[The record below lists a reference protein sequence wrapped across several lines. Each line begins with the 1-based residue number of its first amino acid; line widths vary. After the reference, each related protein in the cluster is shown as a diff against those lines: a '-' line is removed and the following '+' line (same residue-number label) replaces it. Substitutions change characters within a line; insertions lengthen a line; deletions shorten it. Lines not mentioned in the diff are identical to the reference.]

1 MLLQDLSNTQA
12 LLQGERGLLQWIYDG
27 APLPQVLDKICA
39 AVDLQVGNV
48 VSLVLL
54 PDGKEHTLRAIGET
68 VAQYGLFVFSCAAI
82 LSPVGELRATFET
95 YSCIPRSPTPEEAA
109 LVERA
114 AHLAALAFQSRN
126 HELDFGSFA
135 LPPNRARGGYSP
147 DEPPPGD

>member
-1 MLLQDLSNTQA
+1 MLRQHSSTMQA
-12 LLQGERGLLQWIYDG
+12 LLHGERELLQLIFDG

-48 VSLVLL
+48 VSLVLF
-54 PDGKEHTLRAIGET
+54 PDGNEHTLRAIGEA

-95 YSCIPRSPTPEEAA
+95 YSCIPRTPTPEEAA

-114 AHLAALAFQSRN
+114 AHLAALAFQGRN
-126 HELDFGSFA
+126 HTLDFGNLA
-135 LPPNRARGGYSP
+135 LPPNRDRGGYSP